1 MIDHM
6 DITSDQKTTSYH
18 ARPEP
23 GQLVEVRRRQWVV
36 SEVNSS
42 LLDSSRPLG
51 IGEASADYTVEKAS
65 TSLPSTQHLV
75 SMSSIDEDGL
85 GEELEVIWEIE
96 PGAQVI
102 ERAGLPS
109 ITGQDDSNTLEAF
122 LDAIRWGAATNADRG
137 FLQAPFRSG
146 VSIEDF
152 QLDPLVRA
160 IDMARVNLLIADDVG
175 LGKTIEAGLVI
186 QEMLLRHRARTVL
199 VICPASLQEKW
210 RVEMLEKFGLEFL
223 VVDTTYIKQLRRER
237 GIHANPWTSH
247 PRLIASMDW
256 AKSGEG
262 LRAMRDVLPA
272 HAGHPRKFD
281 LLVVDEAHNIAPAA
295 GAHYALESQRTR
307 FIRAISPHFQHRLF
321 LTATPHNGYTE
332 SFTSLLELLDDQRFA
347 RNVLPDEKQ
356 LSQVMI
362 RRLKSDLVDAEG
374 KPLYAQR
381 RLQALEVPYTDEER
395 EIHRTLNDY
404 CASREKSAEKGG
416 STFGTSFI
424 NQLLK
429 KRLFSS
435 PAAFASTLEK
445 HISSLSKSTKL
456 KVSDPMADRI
466 LRKAILKV
474 DEDYANDQEVEN
486 AQSEAVEEASRRAQ
500 PLTQEQQGMLDELRQ
515 WAQRAKNQTDSKAKA
530 VLDWLS
536 ANLKPGGVWNDR
548 RVILFTEYRTTHQWM
563 HEILASHGFGGE
575 RLGLLHGGLTQDE
588 REPIKAAFQASP
600 KDSPVR
606 ILLATDAASEGID
619 LQNHCNCLI
628 HLEIPYNPNVMEQRN
643 GRIDRHG
650 QRDTEVLIWHPV
662 DGGGKGH
669 ASVGGHGE
677 DILRALRKL
686 ELMRADMGSVNP
698 VIAPQMSGLIEGSL
712 KDLDTRLA
720 EAKIAKARRFVRAE
734 RDLKER
740 VAKLHERLL
749 ATQQDFHL
757 TPDHIRMAVQTGL
770 ALAGRPPLESV
781 SLAGAPQG
789 SVFKMPP
796 LSGSWARCSEGLE
809 HPFRKGL
816 IRPITFDHAIAK
828 GRDDVVLVHLNHR
841 LVQMCL
847 RLLRAEVWAQEDVKK
862 LHRVT
867 VRTVPDSSIEGAA
880 VVVISRLVI
889 TGGNHHRLH
898 EELTA
903 SGGYLR
909 DQSFRREEGVGR
921 VQRWLDEA
929 RPVTANGS
937 LFDALRVRFDRA
949 QPAILQSVDARSKD
963 RLKFLTNTLETRRKQ
978 EIDDIGA
985 VLDEL
990 ERAIQSELKKEQQP
1004 EQMSLFTED
1013 ERTQLKRDTAALEA
1027 RLSRIPDERQMEMR
1041 AIASRY
1047 AKLDDRT
1054 FPVAV
1059 IFLVPEHMEG
1069 A

>member
-1 MIDHM
+1 MEF
-6 DITSDQKTTSYH
+6 SNDQKYLAYR

-36 SEVNSS
+36 ADVSS
-42 LLDSSRPLG
+42 SKLESSS
-51 IGEASADYTVEKAS
+51 ASQNCVT
-65 TSLPSTQHLV
+65 L
-75 SMSSIDEDGL
+75 SSIDEDGL

-109 ITGQDDSNTLEAF
+109 VTGQDDSSTLEAF
-122 LDAIRWGAATNADRG
+122 LDAVRWGAATNADRG

-186 QEMLLRHRARTVL
+186 QELLLRHRARTVL
-199 VICPASLQEKW
+199 IICPASLQEKW
-210 RVEMLEKFGLEFL
+210 RVEMLEKFGLDFRL
-223 VVDTTYIKQLRRER
+223 VDTEYIKQLRRER

-256 AKSGEG
+256 VKGGEG

-295 GAHYALESQRTR
+295 GAHYALESQRTK
-307 FIRAISPHFQHRLF
+307 FIRLISPHFQHRLF

-347 RNVLPDEKQ
+347 RNILPDEKQ

-362 RRLKSDLVDAEG
+362 RRLKSDLVDADG

-381 RLQALEVPYTDEER
+381 KLQALAVPYTGEER
-395 EIHRTLNDY
+395 DIHQKLNEY
-404 CASREKSAEKGG
+404 CATREKDAENGE
-416 STFGTSFI
+416 SSFGTTFV

-435 PAAFASTLEK
+435 PSAFASTLEK
-445 HISSLSKSTKL
+445 HVATLSEGGRRRPKDGMSE
-456 KVSDPMADRI
+456 RI
-466 LRKAILKV
+466 LRKALLRV
-474 DEDYANDQEVEN
+474 DEDYSNDESVEA
-486 AQSEAVEEASRRAQ
+486 AQTEAVEEASRSAE
-500 PLTQEQQGMLDELRQ
+500 PLSQDQQRMLGDLRQ
-515 WAQRAKNQTDSKAKA
+515 WAQRAKNQPDSKATA
-530 VLDWLS
+530 ILAWLE
-536 ANLKPGGVWNDR
+536 AHLRPAGKWNER

-600 KDSPVR
+600 NESAVR

-619 LQNHCNCLI
+619 LQNHCNYLI

-650 QRDTEVLIWHPV
+650 QREKEVLIWHPV
-662 DGGGKGH
+662 DGGEAGH
-669 ASVGGHGE
+669 ATVGGHGD

-686 ELMRADMGSVNP
+686 ESMRADMGSVNP

-712 KDLDTRLA
+712 KNLDTSFA

-734 RDLKER
+734 RELKAR

-749 ATQQDFHL
+749 ATQEDFHL
-757 TPDHIRMAVQTGL
+757 TPDHILMAVKTGL
-770 ALAGRPPLESV
+770 ALAGRPPLEPAA
-781 SLAGAPQG
+781 LTAAPSG
-789 SVFKMPP
+789 SIFRMPP
-796 LSGSWARCSEGLE
+796 LSGSWARCLEGLR
-809 HPFRKGL
+809 HPHTKL
-816 IRPITFDHAIAK
+816 PRPITFDHGVAK

-847 RLLRAEVWAQEDVKK
+847 RLLRAEVWAQDDVKK

-867 VRTVPDSSIEGAA
+867 VRAVPEGHIDDPA
-880 VVVISRLVI
+880 VVVVSRLVI

-898 EELTA
+898 EELTV

-909 DQSFRREEGVGR
+909 DQSFRREDSITR
-921 VQRWLDEA
+921 VQQWLGDAQPIEA
-929 RPVTANGS
+929 SDA
-937 LFDALRVRFDRA
+937 LFEMLRVRFDRA
-949 QPAILQSVDARSKD
+949 NISILQSVEARSKD
-963 RLKFLTNTLETRRKQ
+963 RLKFLANTLQARKQ
-978 EIDDIGA
+978 QEIGDIGA

-990 ERAIQSELKKEQQP
+990 EKSIQSELKKDQQP
-1004 EQMSLFTED
+1004 EQLSLFSED
-1013 ERTQLKRDTAALEA
+1013 ERTQLRRDTAALEA
-1027 RLSRIPDERQMEMR
+1027 RLQRIPAERVQEIK
-1041 AIASRY
+1041 AIETRY
-1047 AKLDDRT
+1047 ATLDDRT
-1054 FPVAV
+1054 FPVAI
-1059 IFLVPEHMEG
+1059 IFLVPVSASLGG
-1069 A
+1069 AA

>member
-1 MIDHM
+1 MEISNDPE
-6 DITSDQKTTSYH
+6 TSSYR

-23 GQLVEVRRRQWVV
+23 GQLVEVRRRRWVV
-36 SEVNSS
+36 AEVDSAKLTSNSNS
-42 LLDSSRPLG
+42 QS
-51 IGEASADYTVEKAS
+51 
-65 TSLPSTQHLV
+65 LV
-75 SMSSIDEDGL
+75 SLSAIDEDGL

-109 ITGQDDSNTLEAF
+109 ITGQDDSATLDAF
-122 LDAIRWGAATNADRG
+122 LDAIRWGAATNADRS

-175 LGKTIEAGLVI
+175 LGKTIEAGLIV
-186 QEMLLRHRARTVL
+186 QELLLRHRAHTVL
-199 VICPASLQEKW
+199 IICPASLQEKW
-210 RVEMLEKFGLEFL
+210 RVEMLEKFGLEFR
-223 VVDTTYIKQLRRER
+223 VVDTAYIKKLRRER

-256 AKSGEG
+256 VKSGEG
-262 LRAMRDVLPA
+262 LRAMRDVLPP

-307 FIRAISPHFQHRLF
+307 FIRTISPHFQHRLF

-347 RNVLPDEKQ
+347 RNILPDEKQ

-362 RRLKSDLVDAEG
+362 RRLKSDLVDADG
-374 KPLYAQR
+374 NPLYAQR
-381 RLQALEVPYTDEER
+381 KLQALAVPYTDEER
-395 EIHRTLNDY
+395 EIHQKLNDY
-404 CASREKSAEKGG
+404 CASREKDAEKTGT
-416 STFGTSFI
+416 TFGTSFV
-424 NQLLK
+424 NRLLK

-445 HISSLSKSTKL
+445 HISSLSNRAEPKAK
-456 KVSDPMADRI
+456 DAMAERI

-486 AQSEAVEEASRRAQ
+486 AQSEAVEEASRRAK
-500 PLTQEQQGMLDELRQ
+500 PLTQEQQRMLGELRQ

-530 VLDWLS
+530 IIDWLS
-536 ANLKPGGVWNDR
+536 ANLQPGGQWNDH

-563 HEILASHGFGGE
+563 HEILASHGFGGD

-650 QRDTEVLIWHPV
+650 QREKEVLIWHPV
-662 DGGGKGH
+662 DGGAKGH
-669 ASVGGHGE
+669 DSVGGLGE

-686 ELMRADMGSVNP
+686 ESMRADMGSVNP

-720 EAKIAKARRFVRAE
+720 EARIAKARRFVRAE
-734 RDLKER
+734 RELKER

-749 ATQQDFHL
+749 VTQQDFHL
-757 TPDHIRMAVQTGL
+757 TPGHVQTAVKTGL
-770 ALAGRPPLESV
+770 ALAGRPPLEAV
-781 SLAGAPQG
+781 ALEGAPSS
-789 SVFKMPP
+789 SVFRMPL
-796 LSGSWARCSEGLE
+796 LSGSWTRCLEGLR
-809 HPFRKGL
+809 HPHTQQ
-816 IRPITFDHAIAK
+816 IRPITFDHAVAK

-847 RLLRAEVWAQEDVKK
+847 RLLRAEVWAQDDVKK

-867 VRTVPDSSIEGAA
+867 VRTMPEAHIEGPA
-880 VVVISRLVI
+880 VVVISRLLI
-889 TGGNHHRLH
+889 IGGNHHRLH
-898 EELTA
+898 EELTI

-909 DQSFRREEGVGR
+909 DQSFRREEGVMR
-921 VQRWLDEA
+921 VQQLLDEA
-929 RPVTANGS
+929 QPFSANDS

-949 QPAILQSVDARSKD
+949 QSAILQSVETRSKD
-963 RLKFLTNTLETRRKQ
+963 RLKFLANTLQTRKQQ

-990 ERAIQSELKKEQQP
+990 EKAIQRELKKDQQP
-1004 EQMSLFTED
+1004 EQFSLFTED
-1013 ERTQLKRDTAALEA
+1013 ERIQLRRDNAALEA
-1027 RLSRIPDERQMEMR
+1027 RLARVPIERIQEAQ
-1041 AIASRY
+1041 AIEARY
-1047 AKLDDRT
+1047 AKLEDRT
-1054 FPVAV
+1054 FPVAIV
-1059 IFLVPEHMEG
+1059 FLVPKSG
-1069 A
+1069 IQGDTA